1 MVVENTTVAIPAESA
16 VESTA
21 TEGGSKISSLKAV
34 FNEVSEKI
42 SPTFKEKM
50 TKVMDKIREFKDRVV
65 NNEYVQGAV
74 HDFKDRLKTA
84 MEKLGTKDIEQ
95 NAQAENQGPEAG
107 A

>member
-1 MVVENTTVAIPAESA
+1 MAVENTTAATTVEGTVAN
-16 VESTA
+16 TA
-21 TEGGSKISSLKAV
+21 AEGGSKVNSLKSV

-42 SPTFKEKM
+42 SPAFKEKM
-50 TKVMDKIREFKDRVV
+50 AKVMDKIREFKDRVV